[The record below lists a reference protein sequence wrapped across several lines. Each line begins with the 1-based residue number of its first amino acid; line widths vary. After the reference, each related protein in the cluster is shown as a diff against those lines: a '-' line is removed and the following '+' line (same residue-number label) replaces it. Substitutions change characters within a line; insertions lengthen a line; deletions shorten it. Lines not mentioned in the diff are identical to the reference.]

1 MYAQGIVHTT
11 GMVPSLKVALGWNP
25 WPALK
30 HYMLGKTSRPHFVS
44 LYLPR
49 PASVLCNGMATMQR
63 TLLSLDEK
71 VEIAD
76 CSKLF

>member
-49 PASVLCNGMATMQR
+49 PVRVYYVHGDKAKNT
-63 TLLSLDEK
+63 
-71 VEIAD
+71 VE
-76 CSKLF
+76 SG